1 MGVTDV
7 VEPERSRQY
16 WLMAAVH
23 GVCVCLFYRDFQNL
37 FDSEASFSSLFL
49 CSVTTALGFF
59 VNIERPL
66 RTAVQVGLGVVCTHV
81 CVHSKLSLPCAHTGL
96 GKEGI
101 MKKMSNCALQRF
113 LHMRVL
119 GCFCILCFLSTCH

>member
-7 VEPERSRQY
+7 DEPERPRQHG
-16 WLMAAVH
+16 LIAAMH
-23 GVCVCLFYRDFQNL
+23 GVWLCLFHGDFQNL

-59 VNIERPL
+59 VNTERPL
-66 RTAVQVGLGVVCTHV
+66 RTPVQVGFGVVCTRV

-101 MKKMSNCALQRF
+101 MKKMSNCA
-113 LHMRVL
+113 
-119 GCFCILCFLSTCH
+119 